1 MDLVKLRSR
10 ARAMMMIGSVA
21 ILVGTGI
28 MVHGEM
34 DFGDG
39 VLIAGIVLLI
49 IGVSM
54 LARTPP
60 GDQDVV

>member
-1 MDLVKLRSR
+1 MDLIKLRSR